1 MLKKLFVASLL
12 LILSTTLNAT
22 PIKTGINGAFDVLGQ
37 GPITTDENGIITSVG
52 FDFLIAGAT
61 NDDDYRDYW
70 VRSQVITTLQNP
82 LVLALSLDQ
91 LIFSYSGF
99 DFILREIRSNISTL
113 DLSSGL
119 FNSNLV
125 LIGDISHDDFIT
137 TSSQFHFST
146 QAIIKDGTTEN
157 KGFSIT
163 VTSPAPSA
171 VTEPGT
177 LAIFGFALVGF
188 AVASRKKKSA

>member
-1 MLKKLFVASLL
+1 MLKKLFAASLL
-12 LILSTTLNAT
+12 LILSATLNAT

-52 FDFLIAGAT
+52 FNLLITGAT

-70 VRSQVITTLQNP
+70 VSSQVITTLQNP
-82 LVLALSLDQ
+82 LVLSLSLDQ
-91 LIFSYSGF
+91 LIFSFSGF
-99 DFILREIRSNISTL
+99 YFILREIRSNISTL
-113 DLSSGL
+113 DLPSGL
-119 FNSNLV
+119 FSSNLV

-146 QAIIKDGTTEN
+146 QALVKDSTNQN

-163 VTSPAPSA
+163 VTSPAPSPIS
-171 VTEPGT
+171 EPGT
-177 LAIFGFALVGF
+177 LAIFGLVLIGF
-188 AVASRKKKSA
+188 AASRKKTSA